1 MAKFDPFLSLDCA
14 RVEGRG
20 RKERKGSHF
29 AIWQHWLKDE
39 WTLES
44 TVNVKNSTPG
54 TYFMSVGWAPAG
66 YGGIQEISENE
77 RTVIFSMWNGGCG
90 MGVAGEKKS
99 LSNRIVNYE
108 GLSACLTKLI
118 YLNCQFN
125 QTHYLL
131 IDSLK

>member
-1 MAKFDPFLSLDCA
+1 MSSHPSQGCKRAKFDPFLSLDSPPPSA
-14 RVEGRG
+14 LAQS
-20 RKERKGSHF
+20 KEIKGSDF
-29 AIWQHWLKDE
+29 AIWQPWLKDE

-90 MGVAGEKKS
+90 MGVAGERK
-99 LSNRIVNYE
+99 E
-108 GLSACLTKLI
+108 P
-118 YLNCQFN
+118 F
-125 QTHYLL
+125 
-131 IDSLK
+131 